1 VDSFPGDK
9 KDRRYRGMQLL
20 ARAIRRKLTIIVLL
34 IIPRAFVDRVRKNK
48 VCNEANQANWEI
60 WGARKNN
67 PHMWGGK
74 KILFTEQVGEF
85 SPETE
90 SYPQFSASY
99 PQKIGLAYLVTL
111 STVTQIWG

>member
-1 VDSFPGDK
+1 
-9 KDRRYRGMQLL
+9 M
-20 ARAIRRKLTIIVLL
+20 
-34 IIPRAFVDRVRKNK
+34 
-48 VCNEANQANWEI
+48 
-60 WGARKNN
+60 
-67 PHMWGGK
+67 GGK
-74 KILFTEQVGEF
+74 KKQPPYVGVEKNLFTEQMGKF